1 MAVKKNCRSK
11 GGVREEGVREGGARE
26 QGAGRKEGS
35 S

>member
-11 GGVREEGVREGGARE
+11 GGVREGGVREGGVRE
-26 QGAGRKEGS
+26 EGAGRKEGS

>member
-11 GGVREEGVREGGARE
+11 GGVREGGVREEGG
-26 QGAGRKEGS
+26 GRKEGS